1 MILEKINLKIEKSKT
16 KIKPSFTQPTRS
28 DLDVL
33 IYLATLHRKY
43 VIVLIDKAS
52 NNFVFI

>member
-16 KIKPSFTQPTRS
+16 KIKPSFTQPTCS

-33 IYLATLHRKY
+33 IYLATLHRKH